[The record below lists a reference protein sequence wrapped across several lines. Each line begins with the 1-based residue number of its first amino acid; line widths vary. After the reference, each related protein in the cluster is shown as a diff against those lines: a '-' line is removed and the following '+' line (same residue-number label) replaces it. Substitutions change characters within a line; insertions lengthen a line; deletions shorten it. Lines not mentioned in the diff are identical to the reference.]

1 MSDLGMNIALSGM
14 QAQMAGLDVVSN
26 DLANVNTAG
35 YVREQVDL
43 APIGSNAVGDGV
55 AVEGISQVSSA
66 VVTAGQRAAAA
77 AAAQANATASML
89 TQAQGAFPEPGPS
102 GLQAQLSGLWSA
114 FDTLAATPT
123 SLAARQQV
131 LDQAQVV
138 ASTLNGEAGSL
149 QNETAQAAAQV
160 VATVHHDNTLLS
172 QVAALNQAI
181 PVARASGQAAA
192 LEDQRSALLDQL
204 ATDLGVTTTTT
215 ANGAV
220 NVDLGGVALVQGA
233 TAAQLS
239 VETTGLVARYPSAAG
254 GSGSGGS
261 GSGGSGSG
269 GSGSGPVQVVAGGT
283 VGGLEGGEQ
292 AIAGLRSELDGVAQ
306 DLATTLAQALAGG
319 TYYTP
324 TTSGSTT
331 SWTPTAGGPPLFVG
345 SNGSASGVSAATITV
360 NPTLLNDPYMIAAG
374 GPPTSSAS
382 GPVYAGPNDGSNAQ
396 LIAAIGSDAVD
407 SANNLVAPGTSV
419 NGAPSPDA
427 NYQAFVGALGTAV
440 SQATTAAQAAA
451 NQSQA
456 ASTAEQAVSGVDP
469 NEELTAMVQYQNAYQ
484 ASAKVLATIDATL
497 QSLLAAVA

>member
-35 YVREQVDL
+35 YVREHVDL

-239 VETTGLVARYPSAAG
+239 VETTGLVARYPSAA
-254 GSGSGGS
+254 
-261 GSGGSGSG
+261 GGSGSG

>member
-43 APIGSNAVGDGV
+43 APVGSNAVGDGV

-66 VVTAGQRAAAA
+66 IVSAGQRAAAA

-89 TQAQGAFPEPGPS
+89 TEAQGAFPEPGPS

-138 ASTLNGEAGSL
+138 ASTLNGEAGAL
-149 QNETAQAAAQV
+149 QNETAQAAAEV
-160 VATVHHDNTLLS
+160 VATVGHDNTLLS

-204 ATDLGVTTTTT
+204 ATDLGVTTTSA

-239 VETTGLVARYPSAAG
+239 VETTGLIATYPSAAG
-254 GSGSGGS
+254 TSGAASSGSGTPGA
-261 GSGGSGSG
+261 
-269 GSGSGPVQVVAGGT
+269 VRVVAGGT
-283 VGGLEGGEQ
+283 VGGLEGGQQ
-292 AIAGLRSELDGVAQ
+292 AIAGLRSQLDGVAA
-306 DLATTLAQALAGG
+306 DLATTLGQALAGG

-324 TTSGSTT
+324 TTTGSTT

-345 SNGSASGVSAATITV
+345 STGSASGVTAATITV
-360 NPTLLNDPYMIAAG
+360 NPALLDDPYMIAAG
-374 GPPTSSAS
+374 GPPTSSGSA
-382 GPVYAGPNDGSNAQ
+382 PVYAGPNDGTNAQ
-396 LIAAIGSDAVD
+396 LIAGIGSDAVD

-440 SQATTAAQAAA
+440 SQATNAAQAAA

-456 ASTAEQAVSGVDP
+456 ASAAEQGISGVDP